1 MGQRDGFSRSDIAKI
16 NAMYSCKG
24 VTNNYQRPAAQAQR
38 PTQRPTQNPVANWF
52 GNLISGFSFGD
63 EEGAA
68 VNGTKIANK
77 ID

>member
-16 NAMYSCKG
+16 NAMYNCKG
-24 VTNNYQRPAAQAQR
+24 VSSNNYQRPSPVQAQR
-38 PTQRPTQNPVANWF
+38 PTQNPISNWF

-63 EEGAA
+63 ETEVAL
-68 VNGTKIANK
+68 NGTKIDNK